1 MPAQKSTQNL
11 AFNLPKMLF
20 IFLFIS
26 YIILTLNLGS
36 VSGCGWSFANP
47 PGDDQIPEK
56 VKSLESLVSESVVHI
71 DDSNW
76 KQVFPIP

>member
-20 IFLFIS
+20 IFLYIN

-36 VSGCGWSFANP
+36 VRGCGWSFAKP
-47 PGDDQIPEK
+47 PEGQIPEK
-56 VKSLESLVSESVVHI
+56 IKSLVSESVIHI

-76 KQVFPIP
+76 NQVFPVP